1 MLGTQLALL
10 SVIGFMAG
18 DHFQQ
23 IKIQRL
29 DGKARCGNMTFMHWI
44 EHAAENTQA

>member
-1 MLGTQLALL
+1 MLGTQLTLL
-10 SVIGFMAG
+10 SMIGNMAG

-29 DGKARCGNMTFMHWI
+29 DGGERCGNMTIMHWI
-44 EHAAENTQA
+44 KHAAENTQA